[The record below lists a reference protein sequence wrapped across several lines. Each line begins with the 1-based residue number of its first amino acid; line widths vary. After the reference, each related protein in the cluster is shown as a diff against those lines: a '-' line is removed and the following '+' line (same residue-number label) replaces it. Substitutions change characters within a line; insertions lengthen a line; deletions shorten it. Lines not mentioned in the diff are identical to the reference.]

1 MVRSLAESFA
11 RQVSKQASD
20 PSKRIEQ
27 IYLAA
32 LGRSANDEELERG
45 RATLLDLEKAWR
57 EELESTQQP
66 LEEAGQKALVTYC
79 HTIFNTAEF
88 LYVD

>member
-11 RQVSKQASD
+11 LQISQQTTD
-20 PSKRIEQ
+20 PTERIQ
-27 IYLAA
+27 KIYLTA
-32 LGRSANDEELERG
+32 LGRPANDEELEMG
-45 RATLLDLEKAWR
+45 RATLLDLEEAWS
-57 EELESTQQP
+57 EELEDGEKP
-66 LEEAGQKALVTYC
+66 VDEAGQKALMTYC